1 MSHDELIDII
11 AQEFKLRNHLKLRE
25 DSEIRPGQIRK
36 IMEKDLL
43 TESRLGLIVGVNKL
57 GKNCEVVLVNNLAE
71 LATSRDFEAQLID
84 TENELTIFSDF
95 QGNVDFD
102 QVEVPTLLGTI
113 CETCSKEI
121 NLVKNSDFE
130 SFEVNLPKHG
140 CFKRGYML
148 ITPLSRMA
156 QYREEE
162 FSHFYKLL
170 NKYEDYSKF
179 IEYREF
185 QYFYSKKDSLN
196 QLIVEISQILP
207 DAVQRKEYLSQLRKN
222 PRQLAVLRGR

>member
-25 DSEIRPGQIRK
+25 DSEIRPGQIRR

-57 GKNCEVVLVNNLAE
+57 GKNCEVVLVN
-71 LATSRDFEAQLID
+71 S
-84 TENELTIFSDF
+84 
-95 QGNVDFD
+95 VDFD